1 MRATPGPGHPGQVA
15 QRGEG
20 FQVQRLEGRAG
31 NPEPAVVVL
40 AALADNVTDG
50 RGAGLA
56 REGDDG
62 VAVVADESSAEG
74 ADPRISLVIEVDT
87 IDILVGQTVFT
98 GEAVQNHVILG
109 LRLGAETARQEQRYT
124 R

>member
-1 MRATPGPGHPGQVA
+1 MNARDARPW
-15 QRGEG
+15 
-20 FQVQRLEGRAG
+20 
-31 NPEPAVVVL
+31 
-40 AALADNVTDG
+40 G

-87 IDILVGQTVFT
+87 IDILVGQTVFA